1 VKECNAIKNES
12 QVGVEKT
19 MLFSI
24 GLGKNVNEAQL
35 YELVNAANG
44 SLIYEFNGQKICDLM
59 QMCELTD

>member
-1 VKECNAIKNES
+1 MKECDAIRNES

-24 GLGKNVNEAQL
+24 GLGKNVNESQL
-35 YELVNAANG
+35 YGLVNAANG

-59 QMCELTD
+59 QTCELTD